1 MLAKMQ
7 AGLLKRFSTLPSP
20 GRKGKSFS
28 RPTSEDN
35 IQGSDSMVKNLDCLH
50 QAIGG
55 TWQRGQ
61 ILVEVEQAIFEDST
75 GWMTMRESG

>member
-7 AGLLKRFSTLPSP
+7 AGLLKRFSTLPFP
-20 GRKGKSFS
+20 GRKGKPFS
-28 RPTSEDN
+28 RPTSEDD

-55 TWQRGQ
+55 TLQRGR
-61 ILVEVEQAIFEDST
+61 ILVEIEQAIRRQYRMDDNE
-75 GWMTMRESG
+75 RIR